1 MSEDFLHYLWQNR
14 LFARQL
20 TTTDGEPI
28 SIINTGFHN
37 HNAGP
42 DFSDARLTI
51 GDTTWAGNVEIHI
64 NTSDWNKHGHQYDEA
79 YNNVVL
85 HVVYNDDVNKGD
97 SVMPVCELAGKID
110 LELYD
115 AYKRF
120 IERKE
125 FVPCSSKISEV
136 SEIDR
141 SLWLERMLIEK
152 LELKADFIQ
161 DALTVSQ
168 NDWEEALY
176 HIIARSF
183 GFNVNA
189 LPFEMLARSVS
200 YQILARHSDNLFQIE
215 ALLFGQAGMLS
226 HDLIDVYGQELF
238 KEYSFLRK
246 KYKLVPMP
254 GSLWK
259 FMRMR
264 PVNFPTI
271 RISQFA
277 CFLNRNAGLMSKL
290 VSLDSVLEMMALF
303 QVNASEYW
311 NNHYVFDKE
320 SSGKHVS
327 GKESS
332 LKHMSDKETSG
343 KHLSYKESSGKP
355 KHLGKDAALLL
366 IINAVLPFM
375 FNYGSATGNDQ
386 LSNKALS
393 MFEALPGE
401 RNSVISGWTAAGL
414 EAQTAWSTQAL
425 MHLKVRYCDKRAC
438 LNCRI
443 GNMIIKSP
451 GFSTILRVKA

>member
-14 LFARQL
+14 LFAEQL
-20 TTTDGEPI
+20 TTTDGDPI
-28 SIINTGFHN
+28 TIISTGFHN
-37 HNAGP
+37 HNSGP

-64 NTSDWNKHGHQYDEA
+64 NTSDWFKHGHQLDEA

-85 HVVYNDDVNKGD
+85 HVVYNNDVIKSD
-97 SVMPVCELAGKID
+97 SVMPVCELAGRID
-110 LELYD
+110 IELFE

-120 IERKE
+120 IERNE

-136 SEIDR
+136 SELDR
-141 SLWLERMLIEK
+141 SFWLERMLIEK
-152 LELKADFIQ
+152 LELKADFMQ

-183 GFNVNA
+183 GFSVNA

-226 HDLIDVYGQELF
+226 HDLIDIYGQELF
-238 KEYSFLRK
+238 KEYSYLRK
-246 KYKLVPMP
+246 KYKLVPMSD
-254 GSLWK
+254 SLWK

-277 CFLNRNAGLMSKL
+277 CFINRNAGLMSKL
-290 VSLDSVLEMMALF
+290 ISLDTVQEMMALF

-320 SSGKHVS
+320 STIKNVS
-327 GKESS
+327 DKESLKKNLSDEKTSHQHISNKESS
-332 LKHMSDKETSG
+332 S
-343 KHLSYKESSGKP
+343 KP
-355 KHLGKDAALLL
+355 KHLGKDAAQLL

-386 LSNKALS
+386 LSNRALS

-401 RNSVISGWTAAGL
+401 RNSVISGWTVAGL
-414 EAQTAWSTQAL
+414 KADTAWSTQAL
-425 MHLKVRYCDKRAC
+425 MHLKMQYCDKRAC

-443 GNMIIKSP
+443 GNLIIKSP
-451 GFSTILRVKA
+451 GFLTITR

>member
-20 TTTDGEPI
+20 TTSDGEPI
-28 SIINTGFHN
+28 TIISTGFHN

-64 NTSDWNKHGHQYDEA
+64 NTSDWNKHGHQFDEA

-110 LELYD
+110 LELFD

-183 GFNVNA
+183 GFSVNA
-189 LPFEMLARSVS
+189 LPFEMLARSIS
-200 YQILARHSDNLFQIE
+200 YQNLARHSDNLFQIE

-226 HDLIDVYGQELF
+226 HELIDVYGQELF

-246 KYKLVPMP
+246 KYKLVPMS

-290 VSLDSVLEMMALF
+290 ISLDSVDEMMALF
-303 QVNASEYW
+303 QINASEYW

-320 SSGKHVS
+320 SSGK
-327 GKESS
+327 
-332 LKHMSDKETSG
+332 
-343 KHLSYKESSGKP
+343 P
-355 KHLGKDAALLL
+355 KHLGKDAAQLL

-414 EAQTAWSTQAL
+414 VAQTAWSTQAL
-425 MHLKVRYCDKRAC
+425 MHLKVRYCDNRAC

-451 GFSTILRVKA
+451 GFLTFTR